1 MPYPIRGGQS
11 RTEKVAAC
19 RPHCLCLSLPASLH
33 DSLTALLAHSLA
45 AFPLAACLCHYLSYF
60 LPPSLLVFICLFLS
74 LQLSVTLSLSLS
86 LPIWLT
92 DVSLSACLCP
102 CYMSLSLRPSLP
114 VSLTHLPPHTA
125 CLSHSLSVTLTA
137 CHRDCLSPSLSLL
150 LHFFLLPVSLTA
162 CLPHCLSLSLPVSLT
177 ACAVFGEAS
186 PAEWWSTAE
195 AELTAPR
202 PPGTWVRPACP
213 HHVAACQHPAAL
225 TNG

>member
-60 LPPSLLVFICLFLS
+60 LPPSLLVFHLPVS
-74 LQLSVTLSLSLS
+74 LAATLRPSLSLSLS

-137 CHRDCLSPSLSLL
+137 CPRDCLSPSLSLL
-150 LHFFLLPVSLTA
+150 LHFFSLPVSLTA
-162 CLPHCLSLSLPVSLT
+162 CLPHCLSPSLPAQFL
-177 ACAVFGEAS
+177 EK
-186 PAEWWSTAE
+186 
-195 AELTAPR
+195 R
-202 PPGTWVRPACP
+202 PPPSGGAQPRRS
-213 HHVAACQHPAAL
+213 
-225 TNG
+225 